1 VLPRRRFRSSA
12 LRACGVILSSISDH
26 ASDLGCCVLDSV
38 GDGVGLG
45 CFSAGADRFGCRSL
59 RRVAVMEFAAYVGGP
74 TVSECFGEC
83 VAELLVLVV
92 QGADARGG
100 RFETAQ

>member
-1 VLPRRRFRSSA
+1 
-12 LRACGVILSSISDH
+12 
-26 ASDLGCCVLDSV
+26 
-38 GDGVGLG
+38 
-45 CFSAGADRFGCRSL
+45 
-59 RRVAVMEFAAYVGGP
+59 MEFAAYVGGP